1 MSAEQAQAFFQRMKS
16 DEAFAAKV
24 KAVEDVDA
32 RMELINAEGF
42 DCSVEEIK
50 AVSNGLADT
59 MKMRT
64 FAAGG
69 SWFGCPALRWD

>member
-1 MSAEQAQAFFQRMKS
+1 MSAEQAYAFVHKMKN
-16 DEAFAAKV
+16 DEAFAAGV
-24 KAVEDVDA
+24 KAVEDVAA

-42 DCSVEEIK
+42 DCSAEEIK
-50 AVSNGLADT
+50 AVSGGLADT

-69 SWFGCPALRWD
+69 SWFDCAALRWD

>member
-1 MSAEQAQAFFQRMKS
+1 MSAEQAYAFVHKMKN
-16 DEAFAAKV
+16 DEAFAARV
-24 KAVEDVDA
+24 KAVEDVAA

-42 DCSVEEIK
+42 DCSAEEIK
-50 AVSNGLADT
+50 AVSSGLADT

-69 SWFGCPALRWD
+69 SWFDCPALRWE

>member
-1 MSAEQAQAFFQRMKS
+1 MSVDAARAFVHRMKN

-24 KAVEDVDA
+24 KAVEDVAA
-32 RMELINAEGF
+32 RMEVINAEGF
-42 DCSVEEIK
+42 DCNAEEIK
-50 AVSNGLADT
+50 AVSGGLADT

-69 SWFGCPALRWD
+69 SWFDCPALRWE

>member
-1 MSAEQAQAFFQRMKS
+1 MSVEEARAFVHKMKS
-16 DEAFAAKV
+16 DEAFATKV
-24 KAVEDVDA
+24 KAVEDVAA

-42 DCSVEEIK
+42 DCSAEEIK
-50 AVSNGLADT
+50 AVSGGLADT

-69 SWFGCPALRWD
+69 SWFDCPALRWD